1 MDKNTKKDATAV
13 TLQRL
18 EEELKAAK
26 ACVTDLEEQIE
37 SLLRKQAD
45 ERPKKKP
52 KTSIVKLPPIAGT
65 SLKLIC
71 QWLDLLDLANCAQVC
86 RHWKNE
92 IDEQVVKQ
100 MMETVLKTLAYCEME
115 YDAEWALFQLAD
127 AIMVNPTKSVV
138 QYEKLMFE
146 LDGIGTILVA
156 MSRFGGN
163 EDIENTVLSLLCF
176 MAIYFPKARPLLA
189 KAGLPM
195 LAITMVEKYNDCE
208 DDENVLLKR
217 TTGSISCISRFATDE
232 RTIEFVTSDEIIDF
246 VLKAMNKFGEDCF
259 IQRMGGIYCLEVTEL
274 AHVNE
279 SFRQKKH
286 KVGEVVVA
294 LAKAMSHLEES

>member
-1 MDKNTKKDATAV
+1 MDKTTKKDATAV

-26 ACVTDLEEQIE
+26 ASVTNLEEQID

-52 KTSIVKLPPIAGT
+52 KTSIAKLPPIAGT

-71 QWLDLLDLANCAQVC
+71 QWLDLVDLANCAQVC
-86 RHWKNE
+86 RHWENE

-100 MMETVLKTLAYCEME
+100 IMETVLKTLAYCEME
-115 YDAEWALFQLAD
+115 YDAEWALFQLAN
-127 AIMVNPTKSVV
+127 ASRSVV

-163 EDIENTVLSLLCF
+163 EDIENTALSLLCF
-176 MAIYFPKARPLLA
+176 MAISFPNVRPLLA

-208 DDENVLLKR
+208 DDENVLLER
-217 TTGSISCISRFATDE
+217 TTGWTISCISRFANDE

-274 AHVNE
+274 ALVNE

-286 KVGEVVVA
+286 KVEVEEVIVA
-294 LAKAMSHLEES
+294 LDKAMPYLEES